1 MGRETKQADIVV
13 LNQQG
18 APLIVVEAKVEEKKK
33 DFEQLKSYV
42 AALGAS
48 YCGYVTKDFWKSFV
62 RSSDGVFHLI
72 PALRKPQGTLTAVHP
87 FDRADSPPTVT
98 EAVASPKSKS
108 RTKDPHGRTPPA
120 ELLSRVGILGLTRI
134 TDTTSSLKLESGT
147 IDIKND
153 VLASYDQLRKRAI
166 RVGIVLGLSSVD
178 KQDWDIAV
186 GQLFQDLPAPRKK
199 QEHQNVIDFVVNRA
213 ASEEPAWLSAEEIH
227 QEMIDAAK
235 PVDFT
240 YYGLGRVLTKLLK
253 DKELKE
259 LLHKKKTKKSDQYL
273 IGKPPASQ

>member
-1 MGRETKQADIVV
+1 MMLTHCGNNVRNRYSGCVFSVKDIVPV
-13 LNQQG
+13 
-18 APLIVVEAKVEEKKK
+18 PLKT
-33 DFEQLKSYV
+33 S
-42 AALGAS
+42 
-48 YCGYVTKDFWKSFV
+48 
-62 RSSDGVFHLI
+62 RN
-72 PALRKPQGTLTAVHP
+72 R
-87 FDRADSPPTVT
+87 
-98 EAVASPKSKS
+98 KS
-108 RTKDPHGRTPPA
+108 RTPHGRTPPA

-213 ASEEPAWLSAEEIH
+213 ASEEPAWLSAKEIH

-259 LLHKKKTKKSDQYL
+259 LLHKKKPKKSDQYL